1 MTEVR
6 PEEHV
11 SILVNPM
18 PSVPVIEARNPVS
31 VSIGGTESP
40 TGTESPGTSQMSPP
54 PSYYDIPGKCLTFFE
69 GQPSVSWKNTNIL
82 SEALRCLDHV
92 AFLVNFR

>member
-31 VSIGGTESP
+31 ASIGGTESP

-54 PSYYDIPGKCLTFFE
+54 PSYYDIPGKDLTFYD
-69 GQPSVSWKNTNIL
+69 GQPSV
-82 SEALRCLDHV
+82 
-92 AFLVNFR
+92 

>member
-18 PSVPVIEARNPVS
+18 PSVPVIESRNPVS
-31 VSIGGTESP
+31 ASIGGTESP

-54 PSYYDIPGKCLTFFE
+54 PSYYDIPGKALTFLMGSLLFDCIWGKRQDFE
-69 GQPSVSWKNTNIL
+69 SYIL
-82 SEALRCLDHV
+82 
-92 AFLVNFR
+92 